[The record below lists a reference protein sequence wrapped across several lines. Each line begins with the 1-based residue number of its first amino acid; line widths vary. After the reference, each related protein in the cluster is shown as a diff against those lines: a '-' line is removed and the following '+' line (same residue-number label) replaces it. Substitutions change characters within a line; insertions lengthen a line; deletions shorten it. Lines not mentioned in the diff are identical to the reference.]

1 MGIVKKKHKEQK
13 EPQYLVSLTNTE
25 CLNYKVF
32 YLSRMQEIL
41 FRLIGFVA
49 GALIFILLY
58 GGIGKDIDG
67 NSTKLTYILNIVF
80 FLAGGIVGVKVFMP
94 IIKDILFDNRKKDL
108 RKQFRDLL
116 DSLNASI
123 GAGKN
128 VPDSFSSAMMDLKI
142 QYDANA
148 FIIKELEIIISGLN
162 NNISIEALLKDFGER
177 SGIDDILSFAR
188 VFEISYRRGA
198 NMKDIIAKTHKIIS
212 DKMETEEE
220 IQTVISSSK
229 MESYI
234 MLVMPVLMILL
245 IKTMSPDIAANF
257 TTPVGLISTTI
268 AVVMFI
274 ISYFMARKMMDIKL

>member
-49 GALIFILLY
+49 GALIFILFY

>member
-1 MGIVKKKHKEQK
+1 MGLIKKKNKVQK
-13 EPQYLVSLTNTE
+13 EPQYKTSLTNTE

-32 YLSRMQEIL
+32 YLTRIQEL
-41 FRLIGFVA
+41 TFRLLGFVA
-49 GALIFILLY
+49 GALIFILFY
-58 GGIGKDIDG
+58 GGIGKDVDG
-67 NSTKLTYILNIVF
+67 NPTMLTHILNVIF
-80 FLAGGIVGVKVFMP
+80 FLTGGIVGVKVFMP
-94 IIKDILFDNRKKDL
+94 IIKDILFDRRKKDL

-148 FIIKELEIIISGLN
+148 YIIKELEIIISGLN
-162 NNISIEALLKDFGER
+162 NNIAIEALLKDFGER

-234 MLVMPVLMILL
+234 MLVMPILMILL

-257 TTPVGLISTTI
+257 TTGVGIVSTSI
-268 AVVMFI
+268 AVVLFVV
-274 ISYFMARKMMDIKL
+274 SYFIARKMMDIKL